1 MHTML
6 MLSMILAL
14 LVFLLDYLSMRQL
27 AKRVLQQKAMLEA

>member
-14 LVFLLDYLSMRQL
+14 LVFLLDYLTMRQL
-27 AKRVLQQKAMLEA
+27 AKRVLQQQAMIES